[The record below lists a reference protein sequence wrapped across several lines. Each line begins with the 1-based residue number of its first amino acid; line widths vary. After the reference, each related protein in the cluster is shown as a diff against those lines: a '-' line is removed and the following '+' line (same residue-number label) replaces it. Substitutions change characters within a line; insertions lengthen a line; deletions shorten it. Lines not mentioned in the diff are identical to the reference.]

1 MSYASAIKTLLAA
14 DATLTAAL
22 TGGIFV
28 FSETRKLGIN
38 QVTTPSAFTAG
49 VLKPCALLKSRG
61 ETPYGGIADP
71 DAQYITI
78 SEVLEIWLYNSGD
91 SDTSYASLQA
101 ARDRIYALL
110 QNNRVAGAFEIR
122 LANIIEGVSA
132 PELDYAAVI
141 RCDYQVFGRR
151 RIS

>member
-1 MSYASAIKTLLAA
+1 MSYASAIKTLLTA
-14 DATLTAAL
+14 DATLMAAL

-61 ETPYGGIADP
+61 ENPFGGIADP

-78 SEVLEIWLYNSGD
+78 SEVIEIWLYNDGD
-91 SDTSYASLQA
+91 AGYAALQT

-110 QNNRVAGAFEIR
+110 QNNRVAGSFEIR
-122 LANIIEGVSA
+122 LANIIEGVNA
-132 PELDYAAVI
+132 PELDYAALI

-151 RIS
+151 KV